1 MEPADEQRGLRA
13 RWRERKRQ
21 RLVEDNEPIDLE
33 EGEISFDNECEVS
46 ECQLFGIS
54 SPVSGAPVDPPG
66 FTSRLLPQSVDFFE
80 IDSDS
85 EQFRQQQSEP
95 PDVKDSDVEALLQT
109 AALSGSTFS
118 GLQFPWETPFA
129 RTIFEDSP
137 IQDSVK
143 LTMPMNWGS
152 RINPVRSD
160 ADNLKDVPGHPSLCS
175 WTISQSL
182 KHLKEQTFFE
192 QRDKTF
198 QKASTKLQFF
208 LSEYV
213 NIRRWVWCPLLSPAF
228 NADLRR
234 RTRNKGV
241 GKT

>member
-21 RLVEDNEPIDLE
+21 RLVENNEPIDLE

-46 ECQLFGIS
+46 
-54 SPVSGAPVDPPG
+54 
-66 FTSRLLPQSVDFFE
+66 DFFE

-85 EQFRQQQSEP
+85 EQFRQQQCEP

-118 GLQFPWETPFA
+118 GLQFAWETPFA

-137 IQDSVK
+137 NQDSVK
-143 LTMPMNWGS
+143 LTMPMNWG
-152 RINPVRSD
+152 RINPVCSD

-208 LSEYV
+208 LSIDPDASTVGRQIMAE
-213 NIRRWVWCPLLSPAF
+213 PDD
-228 NADLRR
+228 ADLIMQAVMGPNHP
-234 RTRNKGV
+234 TQF
-241 GKT
+241 

>member
-21 RLVEDNEPIDLE
+21 RLVENNEPIDLE

-46 ECQLFGIS
+46 
-54 SPVSGAPVDPPG
+54 
-66 FTSRLLPQSVDFFE
+66 DFFE

-85 EQFRQQQSEP
+85 EQFRQQQCEP

-118 GLQFPWETPFA
+118 GLQFAWETPFA

-137 IQDSVK
+137 NQDSVK
-143 LTMPMNWGS
+143 LTMPMNWG
-152 RINPVRSD
+152 RINPVCSD

-182 KHLKEQTFFE
+182 KHRPFSS
-192 QRDKTF
+192 RG
-198 QKASTKLQFF
+198 TKLFKKLQRSCNSF
-208 LSEYV
+208 
-213 NIRRWVWCPLLSPAF
+213 
-228 NADLRR
+228 
-234 RTRNKGV
+234 
-241 GKT
+241 